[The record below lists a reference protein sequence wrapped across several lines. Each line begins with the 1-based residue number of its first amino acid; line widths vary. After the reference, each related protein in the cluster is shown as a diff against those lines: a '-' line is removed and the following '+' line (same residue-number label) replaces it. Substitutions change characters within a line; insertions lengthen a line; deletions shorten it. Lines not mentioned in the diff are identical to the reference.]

1 MKKLVWPHDRR
12 RRFLNISDWD
22 DFESRLLDLDGLIFP
37 VSRKS
42 KRKDHSSQE
51 PLMTERADAEIDARI
66 NGAFLGASALRDQ
79 SLQTNHYNRADLET
93 EGQGYGAMPVSPI
106 DRSTSD
112 VGLNQLNG
120 SGRGSGHTSQA
131 HLAPP
136 LAGYNTTHSGRSSGE
151 LYEADTDISLVQS
164 DRSSVPLRPVERQRN
179 QNFGPP
185 GGWGGY
191 TNGYGY
197 GQGYNRQ

>member
-1 MKKLVWPHDRR
+1 
-12 RRFLNISDWD
+12 
-22 DFESRLLDLDGLIFP
+22 
-37 VSRKS
+37 
-42 KRKDHSSQE
+42 
-51 PLMTERADAEIDARI
+51 MTERADAEIDARI
-66 NGAFLGASALRDQ
+66 NGAFLGATSLRDQ

-112 VGLNQLNG
+112 VGLQG
-120 SGRGSGHTSQA
+120 SGRASGHTSQG

-136 LAGYNTTHSGRSSGE
+136 LGGYNTSHSGRSSGE
-151 LYEADTDISLVQS
+151 LFEADTDISLVQS
-164 DRSSVPLRPVERQRN
+164 DRSSVPLRPVERQQN

-191 TNGYGY
+191 GNGYSNGYGHA
-197 GQGYNRQ
+197 QGYNR